1 MPLGIATV
9 EEVFDD
15 ILNKKIPCFSGVY
28 VDVVIGETPA
38 NFCSLTDV
46 QETVSGFDGSGIP

>member
-1 MPLGIATV
+1 MLLGIVTV
-9 EEVFDD
+9 KEVFDEY
-15 ILNKKIPCFSGVY
+15 LEQKIPCFSGVY

-46 QETVSGFDGSGIP
+46 QETVSGVDGFGIP